1 MTDGGIMIKTS
12 KKIRKIFISWD
23 HIIGAA
29 GLDKNINDIPLEQS
43 RKSILKW
50 LNYSGSKNDC

>member
-1 MTDGGIMIKTS
+1 MIKTS